1 SACPTATL
9 WSSTRGGTSPRSR
22 LPVRSSGNWRSM
34 RRTSTRPGPSPGPS
48 GLLPI
53 SYPSSKE
60 RPVSAQ
66 TQFLCLTLAF
76 ALPGSRLLASPGRA
90 YPLPGPEFLGQ
101 FMALAA
107 WVFVAFASVLLY
119 PVCAI
124 LRFFRG
130 DKPATPPATPA
141 DEE

>member
-1 SACPTATL
+1 
-9 WSSTRGGTSPRSR
+9 
-22 LPVRSSGNWRSM
+22 
-34 RRTSTRPGPSPGPS
+34 TRPGLSPGPS

-60 RPVSAQ
+60 RPVSAR
-66 TQFLCLTLAF
+66 TEFLWLKVAF
-76 ALPGSRLLASPGRA
+76 ALLVSLLLASPARA
-90 YPLPGPEFLGQ
+90 YTLPGPEFLGQ
-101 FMALAA
+101 FLALAA
-107 WVFVAFASVLLY
+107 WAFVAFASVLLY
-119 PVCAI
+119 PVYAI